1 MSQNAKLISYLQKYG
16 SITTLEAV
24 RELGILRISERVR
37 ECERLGWTIKHQR
50 TEVPTREGK
59 SAYVTKY
66 ILISEPEQQVAYG

>member
-1 MSQNAKLISYLQKYG
+1 MSQNARLISYLQSHG
-16 SITTLEAV
+16 SITRLEAV
-24 RELGILRISERVR
+24 QQLGILNLWCRVA
-37 ECERLGWTIKHQR
+37 EIERLGWLIEHQR